1 MRTGRTKKKSPA
13 PDPVAKSTTS
23 TERAANVDAPK
34 PPQSVRVNT
43 ETLDRFLGTVGEVI
57 LSSSQLRTAGAES
70 GEDRPNLSV
79 GLDRMDRVVGD
90 LQRRALELRT
100 TPLSRIVDPLP
111 RMAREV
117 ARQLGKRV
125 ELSIEGAEIELDRSI
140 LDRLS
145 DPLVHRIRN
154 AVGHGIEM
162 PSVREE
168 AGKNEIGQIVI
179 DARRVKDS
187 IRVSIRDDG
196 AGIDLDQVRERAI
209 TAGIVLADL
218 AEDLSPEQLAA
229 LVFQP
234 GISTAES
241 ISELSGR
248 GVGMDAV
255 RVTVESLGGQVEIAT
270 RRGCGTT
277 TTMVV
282 PITAAV
288 QRVILLG
295 VSGETVAIPVT
306 KVERII
312 EVEAGAIE
320 RSGNE
325 AFTLVEDE
333 PVAVFQLAEYLC
345 LPPPTPKA
353 QEVLVLADV
362 RGELMAIKIDS
373 VVGHQQIYVKP
384 IPELLSSIRSLAGL
398 TILGDG
404 LPIFLL
410 DLNQLG

>member
-1 MRTGRTKKKSPA
+1 
-13 PDPVAKSTTS
+13 
-23 TERAANVDAPK
+23 
-34 PPQSVRVNT
+34 
-43 ETLDRFLGTVGEVI
+43 
-57 LSSSQLRTAGAES
+57 
-70 GEDRPNLSV
+70 
-79 GLDRMDRVVGD
+79 
-90 LQRRALELRT
+90 
-100 TPLSRIVDPLP
+100 
-111 RMAREV
+111 
-117 ARQLGKRV
+117 
-125 ELSIEGAEIELDRSI
+125 
-140 LDRLS
+140 
-145 DPLVHRIRN
+145 
-154 AVGHGIEM
+154 
-162 PSVREE
+162 VREE
-168 AGKNEIGQIVI
+168 AGKSEVGQIVI

-196 AGIDLDQVRERAI
+196 GGIDLDQVRERAI

-234 GISTAES
+234 GVSTAES

-255 RVTVESLGGQVEIAT
+255 RATIESLGGQVEIAT
-270 RRGCGTT
+270 KRGCGTT

-282 PITAAV
+282 PIAAAV

-325 AFTLVEDE
+325 AFTLVGDE
-333 PVAVFQLAEYLC
+333 PVAVFQLAEFLC
-345 LPPPTPKA
+345 LPPPKPQA
-353 QEVLVLADV
+353 REVLALADV

-373 VVGHQQIYVKP
+373 VIGHQQIYVKP
-384 IPELLSSIRSLAGL
+384 IPELLSGIRSLAGL

>member
-1 MRTGRTKKKSPA
+1 
-13 PDPVAKSTTS
+13 
-23 TERAANVDAPK
+23 
-34 PPQSVRVNT
+34 
-43 ETLDRFLGTVGEVI
+43 VI
-57 LSSSQLRTAGAES
+57 LSSSQLRTAGSES

-79 GLDRMDRVVGD
+79 GLDRRDRVVGD

-111 RMAREV
+111 RMAREA
-117 ARQLGKRV
+117 ARRLDKRV
-125 ELSIEGAEIELDRSI
+125 ELTIEGAEIELDRSI

-145 DPLVHRIRN
+145 DPLVHLIRN

-162 PSVREE
+162 PSVRQA
-168 AGKNEIGQIVI
+168 AGKNEVGQIAI

-187 IRVSIRDDG
+187 ICISIRDDG

-209 TAGIVLADL
+209 SAGVLLADL
-218 AEDLSPEQLAA
+218 AEDLSPEQLTA

-241 ISELSGR
+241 VSELSGR

-255 RVTVESLGGQVEIAT
+255 RATIESLGGQVEIAT
-270 RRGCGTT
+270 ERGRGTT

-288 QRVILLG
+288 QRVLLLG
-295 VSGETVAIPVT
+295 VSDETVAIPVA

-312 EVEAGAIE
+312 EVEGSAIE
-320 RSGNE
+320 RAGHES
-325 AFTLVEDE
+325 FTLVDDE
-333 PVAVFQLAEYLC
+333 PVAVFQLAEHLC
-345 LPPPTPKA
+345 LPPPKPRA
-353 QEVLVLADV
+353 QEVLVLAEV
-362 RGELMAIKIDS
+362 RGEMMAIQIDS

-384 IPELLSSIRSLAGL
+384 IPELLQGVRLLAGL

-404 LPIFLL
+404 MPIFLL

>member
-1 MRTGRTKKKSPA
+1 
-13 PDPVAKSTTS
+13 
-23 TERAANVDAPK
+23 
-34 PPQSVRVNT
+34 
-43 ETLDRFLGTVGEVI
+43 
-57 LSSSQLRTAGAES
+57 
-70 GEDRPNLSV
+70 
-79 GLDRMDRVVGD
+79 
-90 LQRRALELRT
+90 
-100 TPLSRIVDPLP
+100 
-111 RMAREV
+111 
-117 ARQLGKRV
+117 
-125 ELSIEGAEIELDRSI
+125 
-140 LDRLS
+140 
-145 DPLVHRIRN
+145 VHLIRN

-162 PSVREE
+162 PSVREA
-168 AGKNEIGQIVI
+168 AGKNEVGQIVI

-187 IRVSIRDDG
+187 IRISIRDDG
-196 AGIDLDQVRERAI
+196 AGIDLDRVRERAI
-209 TAGIVLADL
+209 DAGAVLADL

-234 GISTAES
+234 GVSTAES

-255 RVTVESLGGQVEIAT
+255 RATVESLGGQVEIAT

-295 VSGETVAIPVT
+295 VSGETVAIPVA

-320 RSGNE
+320 RSGHE
-325 AFTLVEDE
+325 AFTLVEDD

-404 LPIFLL
+404 LPTFLL

>member
-1 MRTGRTKKKSPA
+1 
-13 PDPVAKSTTS
+13 
-23 TERAANVDAPK
+23 
-34 PPQSVRVNT
+34 
-43 ETLDRFLGTVGEVI
+43 
-57 LSSSQLRTAGAES
+57 
-70 GEDRPNLSV
+70 
-79 GLDRMDRVVGD
+79 MDRVVGD

-100 TPLSRIVDPLP
+100 TPLSRIVEPLP

-117 ARQLGKRV
+117 ARRLGKRV
-125 ELSIEGAEIELDRSI
+125 ELTIEGAEIELDRSI

-145 DPLVHRIRN
+145 DPLVHLIRN

-162 PSVREE
+162 PSVRVA
-168 AGKNEIGQIVI
+168 AGKDEVGQIAI
-179 DARRVKDS
+179 AARRVKDS
-187 IRVSIRDDG
+187 ICISIRDDG

-209 TAGIVLADL
+209 AAGVLVADL
-218 AEDLSPEQLAA
+218 AEDLSPEQLTA

-241 ISELSGR
+241 VSELSGR

-255 RVTVESLGGQVEIAT
+255 RATIESLGGQVEIT
-270 RRGCGTT
+270 TQRGRGTT
-277 TTMVV
+277 TTMIV

-288 QRVILLG
+288 QRVLLLG
-295 VSGETVAIPVT
+295 VSGETVAIPVA

-312 EVEAGAIE
+312 EIEGSAIE
-320 RSGNE
+320 RAGHES
-325 AFTLVEDE
+325 FTLVEDE
-333 PVAVFQLAEYLC
+333 PVAVFPLAEHLC
-345 LPPPTPKA
+345 LPPPKPRA

-362 RGELMAIKIDS
+362 RGEMMAIQIDS

-384 IPELLSSIRSLAGL
+384 IPELLLGVRLLAGL

-404 LPIFLL
+404 RPVFLL

>member
-1 MRTGRTKKKSPA
+1 
-13 PDPVAKSTTS
+13 
-23 TERAANVDAPK
+23 
-34 PPQSVRVNT
+34 
-43 ETLDRFLGTVGEVI
+43 
-57 LSSSQLRTAGAES
+57 
-70 GEDRPNLSV
+70 
-79 GLDRMDRVVGD
+79 
-90 LQRRALELRT
+90 
-100 TPLSRIVDPLP
+100 
-111 RMAREV
+111 
-117 ARQLGKRV
+117 
-125 ELSIEGAEIELDRSI
+125 
-140 LDRLS
+140 
-145 DPLVHRIRN
+145 
-154 AVGHGIEM
+154 
-162 PSVREE
+162 
-168 AGKNEIGQIVI
+168 
-179 DARRVKDS
+179 
-187 IRVSIRDDG
+187 
-196 AGIDLDQVRERAI
+196 
-209 TAGIVLADL
+209 
-218 AEDLSPEQLAA
+218 
-229 LVFQP
+229 
-234 GISTAES
+234 
-241 ISELSGR
+241 
-248 GVGMDAV
+248 MDAV
-255 RVTVESLGGQVEIAT
+255 RATVESLGGQVEIAT

-345 LPPPTPKA
+345 LPPPEPKA
-353 QEVLVLADV
+353 QEVLALADV
-362 RGELMAIKIDS
+362 RGEMMAIKIDS

>member
-1 MRTGRTKKKSPA
+1 
-13 PDPVAKSTTS
+13 
-23 TERAANVDAPK
+23 
-34 PPQSVRVNT
+34 
-43 ETLDRFLGTVGEVI
+43 
-57 LSSSQLRTAGAES
+57 
-70 GEDRPNLSV
+70 
-79 GLDRMDRVVGD
+79 MDRVVGD

-100 TPLSRIVDPLP
+100 TPLARIVDPLP

-117 ARQLGKRV
+117 ARRLDKRV
-125 ELSIEGAEIELDRSI
+125 ELSIKGAEIELDRSI

-145 DPLVHRIRN
+145 DPLVHLIRN

-162 PSVREE
+162 PSVREG
-168 AGKNEIGQIVI
+168 AGKNEVGQIMI

-187 IRVSIRDDG
+187 IRISIRDDG
-196 AGIDLDQVRERAI
+196 AGIDLDRVRERAI
-209 TAGIVLADL
+209 ASGIVPADL
-218 AEDLSPEQLAA
+218 AEDLAPEQLAA

-234 GISTAES
+234 GVSTAES

-255 RVTVESLGGQVEIAT
+255 RATIESLGGQVEIAT
-270 RRGCGTT
+270 QRGRGTT
-277 TTMVV
+277 ITMVV

-288 QRVILLG
+288 QRVLLLG
-295 VSGETVAIPVT
+295 VAGETVAIPVA

-312 EVEAGAIE
+312 EVEARAIE

-325 AFTLVEDE
+325 AFTLVEDD
-333 PVAVFQLAEYLC
+333 PVAVFPLAEYLC
-345 LPPPTPKA
+345 LPPSEPRA
-353 QEVLVLADV
+353 QEVLILAEV
-362 RGELMAIKIDS
+362 RGELMAIKIDR

-384 IPELLSSIRSLAGL
+384 IPELLSGVRSLAGL

-404 LPIFLL
+404 SPIFLL

>member
-1 MRTGRTKKKSPA
+1 VQAIDSADRVESIDTPR
-13 PDPVAKSTTS
+13 
-23 TERAANVDAPK
+23 
-34 PPQSVRVNT
+34 PPQSVRVKT

-57 LSSSQLRTAGAES
+57 LSSSQLRTAGDE
-70 GEDRPNLSV
+70 GVDDRPQLSV

-100 TPLSRIVDPLP
+100 TPLARIVDPLP

-117 ARQLGKRV
+117 ARRLDKRV
-125 ELSIEGAEIELDRSI
+125 ELSLEGAEIELDRSI

-145 DPLVHRIRN
+145 DPLVHLVRN
-154 AVGHGIEM
+154 AVGHGIEL
-162 PSVREE
+162 PSERVE
-168 AGKNEIGQIVI
+168 AGKSEIGQVVI

-187 IRVSIRDDG
+187 ICISIRDDG
-196 AGIDLDQVRERAI
+196 AGIDLDRVRERAI
-209 TAGIVLADL
+209 DAGILLSDL
-218 AEDLSPEQLAA
+218 AEDLPPEQLAA

-241 ISELSGR
+241 VSELSGR

-255 RVTVESLGGQVEIAT
+255 RATIESLGGQVEITT
-270 RRGCGTT
+270 RRGHGTT

-295 VSGETVAIPVT
+295 VSGETVAIPVA
-306 KVERII
+306 KVERIV
-312 EVEAGAIE
+312 EVEADAIE
-320 RSGNE
+320 RSGQE
-325 AFTLVEDE
+325 SFTLVDDD
-333 PVAVFQLAEYLC
+333 PVAVFPLAEYLC
-345 LPPPTPKA
+345 LPPPKPRA
-353 QEVLVLADV
+353 QEVLVLAEVHD
-362 RGELMAIKIDS
+362 EMMAIRIDS
-373 VVGHQQIYVKP
+373 VVCHQQIYVKP
-384 IPELLSSIRSLAGL
+384 VPELLSNVRSIAGM